1 MEKNIQL
8 ATTENIDSNYIGEA
22 ANRFF
27 SKVLLSPTSIANGAV
42 SFMDGI
48 QYKWNL
54 PKLDLSG
61 LVQNA
66 TCDFTDLGTVTR
78 SEKVLT
84 VEQFEVNL
92 KLCKK
97 NYKPTFDKMGGSAH
111 SGLSTEFANHL
122 IGLVAANVA
131 ASRETVIWSGV
142 NATAGMFDGF
152 EVLFTSQA
160 AQPAA
165 YEIAAAAVTAANVVA
180 KLQLIVDAASSALY
194 SKEGFAIRIPTNIQK
209 HYITAQAA
217 LGYMDKYNAG
227 TTELNFQG
235 IPLIHC
241 AGMTDNIMF
250 ATYED
255 NLWYGVGSAGDAQS
269 VQVIDQSPL
278 DGSDNV
284 HVIMK
289 WADGVQVVN
298 PADVIT
304 YGIVNAA
311 N

>member
-1 MEKNIQL
+1 MEKIQL
-8 ATTENIDSNYIGEA
+8 STTETISSNYTGEA

-27 SKVLLSPTSIANGAV
+27 SKVLLSPTTIANGGV

-48 QYKWNL
+48 QYKWQL

-78 SEKVLT
+78 SERTLT

-111 SGLSTEFANHL
+111 SGLASEFANHL

-160 AQPAA
+160 AQPSA
-165 YEIAAAAVTAANVVA
+165 YEIAAADVTAANVIA

-194 SKEGFAIRIPTNIQK
+194 NTPGFAIRIPTNIMK
-209 HYITAQAA
+209 HYIQAQAA
-217 LGYMDKYNAG
+217 LGAYDTFYDGATANLSFSG
-227 TTELNFQG
+227 V
-235 IPLIHC
+235 PLIHC

-255 NLWYGVGSAGDAQS
+255 NLWYGVGAAGDAQS
-269 VQVIDQSPL
+269 VAVIDQSPL

-284 HVIMK
+284 HVVMK
-289 WADGVQVVN
+289 WADGIQVAN

-304 YGIVNAA
+304 YGITNTA